1 MGKFITQPELQLNHV
16 KRQVEPNWNKVYNY
30 YQHRGDILSS
40 FQLIYLNV
48 ISIFLSL
55 FKF

>member
-1 MGKFITQPELQLNHV
+1 MGKFFAHPGQ
-16 KRQVEPNWNKVYNY
+16 QVDPYWHKVYHY

-48 ISIFLSL
+48 ISIFSR
-55 FKF
+55 